1 MSTKAPVIMLD
12 LEEKL
17 LTDSDGSQ
25 RAKLIVDLRAI
36 QLRLHGELRQMNS
49 RTRYQQLQGAMQ
61 AVTAAVQVLQTLKI
75 PEASAGKIKLK
86 SNE

>member
-17 LTDSDGSQ
+17 LADRDGRQ

-36 QLRLHGELRQMNS
+36 QHRLHGELRQMNS
-49 RTRYQQLQGAMQ
+49 RNRYLELQGAMK
-61 AVTAAVQVLQTLKI
+61 AVTAAVQVLQSLKI
-75 PEASAGKIKLK
+75 PD
-86 SNE
+86 